1 MEKRVI
7 VKAEGLRKTFKLS
20 KKQQTIQK
28 TKDKVKVAV
37 DCLDFEAYEG
47 EIFGIPN
54 VRNKKF
60 GNRKRIL
67 APALSGRAYQAIWHD
82 CFI

>member
-47 EIFGIPN
+47 EILNEPSTNMPTGRYLPN
-54 VRNKKF
+54 AWVVA
-60 GNRKRIL
+60 RKTTEKTESTDK
-67 APALSGRAYQAIWHD
+67 AD
-82 CFI
+82 